1 MFTVIFAE
9 KETIKLFEET
19 KMFFGPLLNNE
30 KVAFCEWHK
39 YADTLD
45 LMVPQLYDLIE
56 YKSEW
61 RAVILYDEDRNRLNP
76 FDYTMYQEPF
86 YSEEQKDGA
95 YYETRRMNRFSS
107 YEKAVSNPLVK
118 LTTALCEVPNL
129 KSVISDGTEFENIV
143 SGTTGIFEFMLKR
156 QLEAVN
162 VSEVTGR
169 LEKFQRQELLR
180 FVKEDDIDSLIE
192 FVKNKDVSGIA
203 GLIPD
208 TGIAEFVKFIG
219 NDPVLCD
226 PEYTECLIENTK
238 KAYLLNTV
246 TADFSMKDKVPAQII
261 CLAPRTFDFENSE
274 QDVKWKNRDESSSS
288 RFADFNLYNEKLKF
302 LLFDVLP
309 KDHKQYKFDRIKL
322 MCVLLIIANY
332 ALPKGVVNPG
342 RVYRTD
348 IDFDDSMIS
357 RICETYISK
366 LKSTQLH
373 LKDIERALDN
383 EHETSIDDKTA
394 QRLFE
399 SDIIIPVEIKD
410 PGMQYDL
417 YAKYKDIGL
426 ATDTPKHEDVYW
438 SGQYRDITKK
448 FVKYLR
454 EPRRAVKTAVSEG
467 FHKNNS
473 IDDDRALILSETQA
487 EDVGYRL
494 LEEEQK
500 MVSTVTSQIFDVKNY
515 NEQIQQADKEI
526 RQEISKRMTK
536 KKTGY
541 VFLFSALAYLVGFL
555 PLIFSNLNTV
565 KSVTCSLLMTGI
577 TIAAFSAV
585 GFFYLFVLRKKLINR
600 FKHFNYVMSGICRT
614 IMGGLSQFS
623 KYLSSACNV
632 MREFSVLKKRESA
645 VSRIKR
651 ILSYHNLK
659 IDEQIKTV
667 SDMFSKYIDFRKIT
681 VKECDPYD
689 FDFTVMKDYE
699 YSMPSLLSIK
709 KIEYCQPGNE
719 ITVPVDYV
727 DSITLTREEL
737 YD

>member
-1 MFTVIFAE
+1 
-9 KETIKLFEET
+9 
-19 KMFFGPLLNNE
+19 
-30 KVAFCEWHK
+30 
-39 YADTLD
+39 
-45 LMVPQLYDLIE
+45 MVF
-56 YKSEW
+56 K
-61 RAVILYDEDRNRLNP
+61 
-76 FDYTMYQEPF
+76 
-86 YSEEQKDGA
+86 
-95 YYETRRMNRFSS
+95 
-107 YEKAVSNPLVK
+107 
-118 LTTALCEVPNL
+118 C
-129 KSVISDGTEFENIV
+129 
-143 SGTTGIFEFMLKR
+143 
-156 QLEAVN
+156 
-162 VSEVTGR
+162 
-169 LEKFQRQELLR
+169 
-180 FVKEDDIDSLIE
+180 
-192 FVKNKDVSGIA
+192 
-203 GLIPD
+203 
-208 TGIAEFVKFIG
+208 
-219 NDPVLCD
+219 VLCD
-226 PEYTECLIENTK
+226 HFVVKLKRKRLFNGLCQQRYELAEKVVMRGADNRAVEHVFRLNALFSGRIALELFLTNAPQLQDMLNFLIARPPTRKRCRFRLENHARLVQITQGNFGIGQRSQSQQFRICVLIDLIRHKRTLSAPNNQQSLRGQNPDGFAQGCAADAQLFRQVVFIGQLFPE
-238 KAYLLNTV
+238 
-246 TADFSMKDKVPAQII
+246 M
-261 CLAPRTFDFENSE
+261 
-274 QDVKWKNRDESSSS
+274 
-288 RFADFNLYNEKLKF
+288 KF

-399 SDIIIPVEIKD
+399 SDITIPVEIKD
-410 PGMQYDL
+410 PNKENEL
-417 YAKYKDIGL
+417 YAQYKDIGL

-526 RQEISKRMTK
+526 RREISKRMTK